1 MAEKKQKTGLVY
13 KMSKTMAKEI
23 LATRRKDEKKYS
35 DQEFLCMYV
44 NDVFRPIHEC
54 VQVIVEPK

>member
-1 MAEKKQKTGLVY
+1 MANQQKTGTAY

-35 DQEFLCMYV
+35 DQEFLCKYV
-44 NDVFRPIHEC
+44 NEVFRPLHEC
-54 VQVIVEPK
+54 IQVIVEPK